1 VDPTPGTPSPSRPT
15 VDAGRLWA
23 GGLAAAV
30 VAALVALVGV
40 LVGDGPPDVD
50 VVAPPLLLIG
60 DSFPVGYALTAAS
73 LAMAAALAHFLV
85 LDPPLPRACFA
96 WIVGPAAVV
105 GVVLPFTEEG
115 SLGGRLATALVGLV
129 LGRSVLSLLSV
140 LARTTS
146 VRWPLPGGRPDPRSY
161 R

>member
-1 VDPTPGTPSPSRPT
+1 LRPT

-40 LVGDGPPDVD
+40 LIGDGLLDVD
-50 VVAPPLLLIG
+50 VVEPPLLLIG

-105 GVVLPFTEEG
+105 GVVLPLTEERC
-115 SLGGRLATALVGLV
+115 LGGRLATSLVGLV
-129 LGRSVLSLLSV
+129 IGRFVLGLLSSV

-146 VRWPLPGGRPDPRSY
+146 VRRPLPGGRPDVRSY